1 MKKLILVIND
11 HAEVGKTS
19 TSAALAGYLKTQGI
33 NSTYVGIVGNTGET
47 DAEVVNYDT
56 TWNIIEDSKLKR
68 LYSFFDDADAVV
80 FDVETGNS
88 AAFIDLYEK
97 HDLDMELGE
106 MDIDLTIVTP
116 EVEEAACHEE
126 LIHLTDIFSDKA
138 DYIVA
143 RVPLDEFSSRLE
155 AWEDSEVSNVMDYL
169 GAAVVEIPRVTDYM
183 QETLESHGLSIANAT
198 SESIDVL
205 PDAVSEVMEDWKRDF
220 NLHIEEAVD
229 FLHAGYG
236 RRGLKLAVGQ

>member
-19 TSAALAGYLKTQGI
+19 TSSALAGYLKSQGI
-33 NSTYVGIVGNTGET
+33 KSTYVGIVGNSGESGA
-47 DAEVVNYDT
+47 DEANYDA

-68 LYSFFDDADAVV
+68 LYGFFEGVDAVV

-88 AAFIDLYEK
+88 AAFVDLYEK

-155 AWEDSEVSNVMDYL
+155 AWEDSEASDVMDYL
-169 GAAVVEIPRVTDYM
+169 GAAVVEIPRVTDDM
-183 QETLESHGLSIANAT
+183 QETLDSHGLSIANAI
-198 SESIDVL
+198 SGSIDVL
-205 PDAVSEVMEDWKRDF
+205 PDTVAEVMEAWKRDF

-236 RRGLKLAVGQ
+236 RRGLKLAAG